1 MTVTVLPPPQDVLR
15 RHVLLLDVDGTL
27 LDIAPTPESVVVPEG
42 LPETLDVLHRA
53 LAGGLA
59 IISGRPLDQIDLL
72 TRNTLPAGAEHGAVL
87 RIPPDPVRRL
97 QLPSVP
103 QAWRQV
109 AAGMAA
115 RFPGARIE
123 DKESGFVLH
132 YRNAPAA
139 GPALDRLLRG
149 LMQGEARF
157 EILPAD
163 MAWEVRPRGADK
175 GTALQ
180 AIMQGRAFVDRIP
193 LFIGDDITDL
203 DAIRAAQTMGGIGLR
218 VAESF
223 GSPASVR
230 SWLSDLRRHAE
241 TRARGGA

>member
-59 IISGRPLDQIDLL
+59 IISGRPLDQIDAL
-72 TRNTLPAGAEHGAVL
+72 TRNALPAGAEHGAVL
-87 RIPPDPVRRL
+87 RIPPDPARRL
-97 QLPSVP
+97 ALPSVP
-103 QAWRQV
+103 QAWRQ
-109 AAGMAA
+109 AAYGMTE
-115 RFPGARIE
+115 RFPGARVE

-132 YRNAPAA
+132 YRSIPAA
-139 GPALDRLLRG
+139 GPALDRSLRG
-149 LMQGEARF
+149 LLQGEPEF

-175 GTALQ
+175 GTAVR
-180 AIMQGRAFVDRIP
+180 AIMRGAAFADRIP
-193 LFIGDDITDL
+193 LFVGDDITDM
-203 DAIRAAQTMGGIGLR
+203 DAIRAAQAMGGVGLR
-218 VAESF
+218 VADSF
-223 GSPASVR
+223 GSPEAVR
-230 SWLSDLRRHAE
+230 IWLAELRRHAE
-241 TRARGGA
+241 LTTQAGG